1 MKLKIIYGKSGS
13 GKSTYLFNYI
23 KNIISNPQ
31 KIYIITPEQFSYT
44 SERKLL
50 ESTNGAAINAEV
62 LTFSRMAHRV
72 ITETG
77 NNLKNIEPFGRSM
90 LIYDILDNKK
100 KELKFLGKNMQNVEV
115 IDKTITEF
123 KKHNITETNLGKA
136 IDNLEDEY
144 LKIKLK
150 DVENI
155 YNAYEEKIKE
165 KFLDENDVLS
175 ILAENIKNT
184 DMFNDAV
191 FLIDEF
197 AGFTPQEYRIIEEL
211 MKISKEIIVT
221 ITTDSLVDNKLS
233 EDTDI
238 FYSNKIAI
246 NKLIEIANRNNVEI
260 EKPIFLENTYRFK
273 NEELKVLEENIYD
286 NFYKKYEKE
295 NKNIKL
301 FLASNPYSEVE
312 HVASQIIEEVRENG
326 YRYRDIGVITK
337 NIETYSSL
345 IKVIFAKYD
354 IPVYI
359 DEKKDLSQNI
369 LIKYII
375 SVLDVFSKNWSY
387 DSVIAYAKT
396 LFCDIE
402 EEDIYVLENYCKK
415 WGIKYSKWYKEDW
428 NFGEED
434 KEKLKKINETRRKIV
449 EPLLEFKEKCIKDQS
464 AKNITSAIYEF
475 LIRQN
480 IDKKLEA
487 KAKEVEK
494 ENADIV
500 SEYEASFNIVIK
512 ILDEIVK
519 VFGDERLTFD
529 KYASLLKISFTE
541 NGLGKIP
548 AGLDQ
553 VTVGDVDRS
562 RSHKVKVIFIIGASF
577 NIVIKILDEIVK
589 VFGDERLT
597 FDKYASLLKIS
608 FTENGLGKIPA
619 GLDQV
624 TVGDVDRSRSHKVK
638 VIFII
643 GVNDR

>member
-221 ITTDSLVDNKLS
+221 ITTDSLIDNKLS

-449 EPLLEFKEKCIKDQS
+449 EPLLEFKENCIKDQS

-541 NGLGKIP
+541 NG
-548 AGLDQ
+548 
-553 VTVGDVDRS
+553 V
-562 RSHKVKVIFIIGASF
+562 
-577 NIVIKILDEIVK
+577 
-589 VFGDERLT
+589 
-597 FDKYASLLKIS
+597 
-608 FTENGLGKIPA
+608 GKIPA

>member
-197 AGFTPQEYRIIEEL
+197 AGFTQQEYRIIEEL

-221 ITTDSLVDNKLS
+221 ITTDSLIDNKLS

-562 RSHKVKVIFIIGASF
+562 RSHKVKVIFIIG
-577 NIVIKILDEIVK
+577 
-589 VFGDERLT
+589 
-597 FDKYASLLKIS
+597 
-608 FTENGLGKIPA
+608 
-619 GLDQV
+619 
-624 TVGDVDRSRSHKVK
+624 
-638 VIFII
+638 
-643 GVNDR
+643 VNDR

>member
-191 FLIDEF
+191 FMIDEF

-449 EPLLEFKEKCIKDQS
+449 EPLLEFKENCIKDQS

-562 RSHKVKVIFIIGASF
+562 RSHKVKVIFIIG
-577 NIVIKILDEIVK
+577 
-589 VFGDERLT
+589 
-597 FDKYASLLKIS
+597 
-608 FTENGLGKIPA
+608 
-619 GLDQV
+619 
-624 TVGDVDRSRSHKVK
+624 
-638 VIFII
+638 
-643 GVNDR
+643 VNDR

>member
-191 FLIDEF
+191 FMIDEF

-402 EEDIYVLENYCKK
+402 KEDIYVLENYCKK

-449 EPLLEFKEKCIKDQS
+449 EPLLEFKENCIKDQS

-562 RSHKVKVIFIIGASF
+562 RSHKVKVIFIIG
-577 NIVIKILDEIVK
+577 
-589 VFGDERLT
+589 
-597 FDKYASLLKIS
+597 
-608 FTENGLGKIPA
+608 
-619 GLDQV
+619 
-624 TVGDVDRSRSHKVK
+624 
-638 VIFII
+638 
-643 GVNDR
+643 VNDR

>member
-191 FLIDEF
+191 FMIDEF

-480 IDKKLEA
+480 IDEKLEA

-562 RSHKVKVIFIIGASF
+562 RSHKVKVIFIIG
-577 NIVIKILDEIVK
+577 
-589 VFGDERLT
+589 
-597 FDKYASLLKIS
+597 
-608 FTENGLGKIPA
+608 
-619 GLDQV
+619 
-624 TVGDVDRSRSHKVK
+624 
-638 VIFII
+638 
-643 GVNDR
+643 VNDR

>member
-136 IDNLEDEY
+136 IDNIDDEY

-211 MKISKEIIVT
+211 IKVSKEISVT
-221 ITTDSLVDNKLS
+221 ITTDSLIDNKLS

-562 RSHKVKVIFIIGASF
+562 RSHKVKVIFIIG
-577 NIVIKILDEIVK
+577 
-589 VFGDERLT
+589 
-597 FDKYASLLKIS
+597 
-608 FTENGLGKIPA
+608 
-619 GLDQV
+619 
-624 TVGDVDRSRSHKVK
+624 
-638 VIFII
+638 
-643 GVNDR
+643 VNDR

>member
-191 FLIDEF
+191 FMIDEF

-402 EEDIYVLENYCKK
+402 KEDIYVLENYCKK

-562 RSHKVKVIFIIGASF
+562 RSHKVKVIFIIG
-577 NIVIKILDEIVK
+577 
-589 VFGDERLT
+589 
-597 FDKYASLLKIS
+597 
-608 FTENGLGKIPA
+608 
-619 GLDQV
+619 
-624 TVGDVDRSRSHKVK
+624 
-638 VIFII
+638 
-643 GVNDR
+643 VNDR

>member
-562 RSHKVKVIFIIGASF
+562 RSHKVKVIFIIG
-577 NIVIKILDEIVK
+577 
-589 VFGDERLT
+589 
-597 FDKYASLLKIS
+597 
-608 FTENGLGKIPA
+608 
-619 GLDQV
+619 
-624 TVGDVDRSRSHKVK
+624 
-638 VIFII
+638 
-643 GVNDR
+643 VNDR

>member
-191 FLIDEF
+191 FMIDEF

-221 ITTDSLVDNKLS
+221 ITTDSLIDNKLS

-449 EPLLEFKEKCIKDQS
+449 EPLLEFKENCIKDQS

-541 NGLGKIP
+541 NG
-548 AGLDQ
+548 
-553 VTVGDVDRS
+553 V
-562 RSHKVKVIFIIGASF
+562 
-577 NIVIKILDEIVK
+577 
-589 VFGDERLT
+589 
-597 FDKYASLLKIS
+597 
-608 FTENGLGKIPA
+608 GKIPA

>member
-191 FLIDEF
+191 FMIDEF

-449 EPLLEFKEKCIKDQS
+449 EPLLEFKENCIKDQS

-541 NGLGKIP
+541 NG
-548 AGLDQ
+548 
-553 VTVGDVDRS
+553 V
-562 RSHKVKVIFIIGASF
+562 
-577 NIVIKILDEIVK
+577 
-589 VFGDERLT
+589 
-597 FDKYASLLKIS
+597 
-608 FTENGLGKIPA
+608 GKIPA

>member
-562 RSHKVKVIFIIGASF
+562 RG
-577 NIVIKILDEIVK
+577 
-589 VFGDERLT
+589 
-597 FDKYASLLKIS
+597 
-608 FTENGLGKIPA
+608 
-619 GLDQV
+619 
-624 TVGDVDRSRSHKVK
+624 HKVK

>member
-50 ESTNGAAINAEV
+50 ESTNGAAINVEV

-211 MKISKEIIVT
+211 IKVSKEISIT
-221 ITTDSLVDNKLS
+221 ITRDTLTDNKLC

-428 NFGEED
+428 NFEEED

-475 LIRQN
+475 LIREN

-562 RSHKVKVIFIIGASF
+562 RSHKVKVIFIIG
-577 NIVIKILDEIVK
+577 
-589 VFGDERLT
+589 
-597 FDKYASLLKIS
+597 
-608 FTENGLGKIPA
+608 
-619 GLDQV
+619 
-624 TVGDVDRSRSHKVK
+624 
-638 VIFII
+638 
-643 GVNDR
+643 VNDR

>member
-434 KEKLKKINETRRKIV
+434 KEKLKNINET
-449 EPLLEFKEKCIKDQS
+449 
-464 AKNITSAIYEF
+464 
-475 LIRQN
+475 
-480 IDKKLEA
+480 
-487 KAKEVEK
+487 
-494 ENADIV
+494 
-500 SEYEASFNIVIK
+500 
-512 ILDEIVK
+512 
-519 VFGDERLTFD
+519 
-529 KYASLLKISFTE
+529 
-541 NGLGKIP
+541 
-548 AGLDQ
+548 
-553 VTVGDVDRS
+553 
-562 RSHKVKVIFIIGASF
+562 
-577 NIVIKILDEIVK
+577 
-589 VFGDERLT
+589 
-597 FDKYASLLKIS
+597 
-608 FTENGLGKIPA
+608 
-619 GLDQV
+619 
-624 TVGDVDRSRSHKVK
+624 
-638 VIFII
+638 
-643 GVNDR
+643 

>member
-23 KNIISNPQ
+23 KDIISNPQ

-77 NNLKNIEPFGRSM
+77 NNLKNVEPFGRSM

-136 IDNLEDEY
+136 IDDLEDEY

-150 DVENI
+150 DVEKI

-211 MKISKEIIVT
+211 MKVSKEISVT
-221 ITTDSLVDNKLS
+221 ITTDSLIDNKVS

-260 EKPIFLENTYRFK
+260 EKPIFLGNTYRFK

-487 KAKEVEK
+487 KAKELEK
-494 ENADIV
+494 ENVDIV

-562 RSHKVKVIFIIGASF
+562 RSHKVKVIFIIG
-577 NIVIKILDEIVK
+577 
-589 VFGDERLT
+589 
-597 FDKYASLLKIS
+597 
-608 FTENGLGKIPA
+608 
-619 GLDQV
+619 
-624 TVGDVDRSRSHKVK
+624 
-638 VIFII
+638 
-643 GVNDR
+643 VNDR

>member
-449 EPLLEFKEKCIKDQS
+449 EPLLEFKENCIKDQS

-562 RSHKVKVIFIIGASF
+562 RSHKVKVIFIIG
-577 NIVIKILDEIVK
+577 
-589 VFGDERLT
+589 
-597 FDKYASLLKIS
+597 
-608 FTENGLGKIPA
+608 
-619 GLDQV
+619 
-624 TVGDVDRSRSHKVK
+624 
-638 VIFII
+638 
-643 GVNDR
+643 VNDR

>member
-191 FLIDEF
+191 FMIDEF

-562 RSHKVKVIFIIGASF
+562 RSHKVKVIFIIG
-577 NIVIKILDEIVK
+577 
-589 VFGDERLT
+589 
-597 FDKYASLLKIS
+597 
-608 FTENGLGKIPA
+608 
-619 GLDQV
+619 
-624 TVGDVDRSRSHKVK
+624 
-638 VIFII
+638 
-643 GVNDR
+643 VNDR

>member
-221 ITTDSLVDNKLS
+221 ITTDSLIDNKLS

-464 AKNITSAIYEF
+464 AKNITSAIYKF

-562 RSHKVKVIFIIGASF
+562 RSHKVKVIFIIG
-577 NIVIKILDEIVK
+577 
-589 VFGDERLT
+589 
-597 FDKYASLLKIS
+597 
-608 FTENGLGKIPA
+608 
-619 GLDQV
+619 
-624 TVGDVDRSRSHKVK
+624 
-638 VIFII
+638 
-643 GVNDR
+643 VNDR

>member
-221 ITTDSLVDNKLS
+221 ITTDSLIDNKLS

-562 RSHKVKVIFIIGASF
+562 RSHKVKVIFIIG
-577 NIVIKILDEIVK
+577 
-589 VFGDERLT
+589 
-597 FDKYASLLKIS
+597 
-608 FTENGLGKIPA
+608 
-619 GLDQV
+619 
-624 TVGDVDRSRSHKVK
+624 
-638 VIFII
+638 
-643 GVNDR
+643 VNDR

>member
-136 IDNLEDEY
+136 IDNIEDEY

-221 ITTDSLVDNKLS
+221 ITTDSLIDNKLS

-562 RSHKVKVIFIIGASF
+562 RSHKVKVIFIIG
-577 NIVIKILDEIVK
+577 
-589 VFGDERLT
+589 
-597 FDKYASLLKIS
+597 
-608 FTENGLGKIPA
+608 
-619 GLDQV
+619 
-624 TVGDVDRSRSHKVK
+624 
-638 VIFII
+638 
-643 GVNDR
+643 VNDR

>member
-136 IDNLEDEY
+136 IDNIDDEY

-221 ITTDSLVDNKLS
+221 ITTDSLIDNKLS

-562 RSHKVKVIFIIGASF
+562 RSHKVKVIFIIG
-577 NIVIKILDEIVK
+577 
-589 VFGDERLT
+589 
-597 FDKYASLLKIS
+597 
-608 FTENGLGKIPA
+608 
-619 GLDQV
+619 
-624 TVGDVDRSRSHKVK
+624 
-638 VIFII
+638 
-643 GVNDR
+643 VNDR

>member
-191 FLIDEF
+191 FMIDEF

-221 ITTDSLVDNKLS
+221 ITTDSLIDNKLS

-562 RSHKVKVIFIIGASF
+562 RSHKVKVIFIIG
-577 NIVIKILDEIVK
+577 
-589 VFGDERLT
+589 
-597 FDKYASLLKIS
+597 
-608 FTENGLGKIPA
+608 
-619 GLDQV
+619 
-624 TVGDVDRSRSHKVK
+624 
-638 VIFII
+638 
-643 GVNDR
+643 VNDR